1 MSDET
6 PMTQV
11 DLRIEGELSIYRADE
26 LKHALVEPLQAGVC
40 LVVNLAAVSEL
51 DTCGLQLLMLAKR
64 TAKAVGAQLQLVG
77 HSPAVIEV
85 FELLNMAAFFGD
97 HLVIEPNPAKNK
109 A

>member
-1 MSDET
+1 MPSET

-11 DLRIEGELSIYRADE
+11 DLRIDGECSIYRADE
-26 LKHALVEPLQAGVC
+26 LKAALIEPLHSGVR
-40 LVVNLAAVSEL
+40 LVVDLSAVSEL

-64 TAKAVGAQLQLVG
+64 TAKAVGAELQLLG

-97 HLVIEPNPAKNK
+97 PLVIEPSPPNK